1 MFNIEE
7 IKQKW
12 QELGFLEQITENL
25 KPLVALKFER
35 LTICIL
41 DNDDYIHNRT
51 LTNIVFP
58 IVHRIYKEGGSIG
71 EVKNFIIQLDDWF
84 IENRQIVSDLN
95 LTNNI
100 DGESHLCSL
109 FVEQYKSENIIK
121 PIRWVNKH
129 KFVKNEKPNN
139 EEVREPMSEPTDDT
153 VINWW
158 DRLKHFFCNLI
169 KK

>member
-12 QELGFLEQITENL
+12 QELGFLEQIPEHL
-25 KPLVALKFER
+25 KNVVAFKFET

-41 DNDDYIHNRT
+41 DNDDYIHNST

-95 LTNNI
+95 LTNDI
-100 DGESHLCSL
+100 DAESNLCSL
-109 FVEQYKSENIIK
+109 FVEQWKSGKGIEPLRRI
-121 PIRWVNKH
+121 NKH
-129 KFVKNEKPNN
+129 K
-139 EEVREPMSEPTDDT
+139 
-153 VINWW
+153 
-158 DRLKHFFCNLI
+158 L
-169 KK
+169 

>member
-1 MFNIEE
+1 MGE
-7 IKQKW
+7 IREKW
-12 QELGFLEQITENL
+12 KEIGLL
-25 KPLVALKFER
+25 KDLPEHLKNVVAFKFET

-41 DNDDYIHNRT
+41 NNDDYIDNTT
-51 LTNIVFP
+51 LTSLVFP
-58 IVHRIYKEGGSIG
+58 IVHRIYRKGGSIG
-71 EVKNFIIQLDDWF
+71 EVKDFIIQLDEWF

-95 LTNNI
+95 LINHI
-100 DGESHLCSL
+100 DSESHLCSL

-129 KFVKNEKPNN
+129 KFVKNEKP
-139 EEVREPMSEPTDDT
+139 TDDT

-158 DRLKHFFCNLI
+158 DRLKHFFRNLI

>member
-12 QELGFLEQITENL
+12 QELGFLEQIPEDL
-25 KPLVALKFER
+25 KNVVAFKFET

-41 DNDDYIHNRT
+41 DNDDYIHNST

-95 LTNNI
+95 LTNDI
-100 DGESHLCSL
+100 DAESNLCSL
-109 FVEQYKSENIIK
+109 FVEQWKSEKGIE
-121 PIRWVNKH
+121 PLRWINKH
-129 KFVKNEKPNN
+129 K
-139 EEVREPMSEPTDDT
+139 
-153 VINWW
+153 
-158 DRLKHFFCNLI
+158 L
-169 KK
+169 

>member
-12 QELGFLEQITENL
+12 QELGFLEQIPEHL
-25 KPLVALKFER
+25 KNVVAFKFET

-41 DNDDYIHNRT
+41 DNDDYIHNST

-100 DGESHLCSL
+100 DAESNLCSL
-109 FVEQYKSENIIK
+109 FVEQWKSEKGIEPLRRI
-121 PIRWVNKH
+121 NKH
-129 KFVKNEKPNN
+129 K
-139 EEVREPMSEPTDDT
+139 
-153 VINWW
+153 
-158 DRLKHFFCNLI
+158 L
-169 KK
+169 

>member
-1 MFNIEE
+1 MDE
-7 IKQKW
+7 IREKW
-12 QELGFLEQITENL
+12 EELGLL
-25 KPLVALKFER
+25 KDLPEHLKNVVAFKFET

-41 DNDDYIHNRT
+41 NNDDYIDNTT
-51 LTNIVFP
+51 LTSLVFP
-58 IVHRIYKEGGSIG
+58 IVHRIYRKGGSIG
-71 EVKNFIIQLDDWF
+71 EVKDFIIQLDEWF

-95 LTNNI
+95 LINHI
-100 DGESHLCSL
+100 DSESHLCSL

-129 KFVKNEKPNN
+129 KFVKNEKP
-139 EEVREPMSEPTDDT
+139 TDDT

-158 DRLKHFFCNLI
+158 DRLKHFFRNLI

>member
-1 MFNIEE
+1 MFNMDE
-7 IKQKW
+7 IREKW
-12 QELGFLEQITENL
+12 EELGLL
-25 KPLVALKFER
+25 KDLPEHLKNVVAFKFET

-41 DNDDYIHNRT
+41 NNDDYIDNTT
-51 LTNIVFP
+51 LTSLVFP
-58 IVHRIYKEGGSIG
+58 IVHRIYRKGGSIG
-71 EVKNFIIQLDDWF
+71 EVKDFIIQLDEWF

-95 LTNNI
+95 LINHI
-100 DGESHLCSL
+100 DSESHLCSL

-129 KFVKNEKPNN
+129 KFVKNEKP
-139 EEVREPMSEPTDDT
+139 TDDT

-158 DRLKHFFCNLI
+158 DRLKHFFRNLI

>member
-12 QELGFLEQITENL
+12 QELGFLEQIPEHL
-25 KPLVALKFER
+25 KNVVAFKFET

-41 DNDDYIHNRT
+41 DNDDYIHNST

-95 LTNNI
+95 LTNDI
-100 DGESHLCSL
+100 DAESNLCSL
-109 FVEQYKSENIIK
+109 FVEQWKSEKGIE
-121 PIRWVNKH
+121 PLRWINKH
-129 KFVKNEKPNN
+129 K
-139 EEVREPMSEPTDDT
+139 
-153 VINWW
+153 
-158 DRLKHFFCNLI
+158 L
-169 KK
+169 